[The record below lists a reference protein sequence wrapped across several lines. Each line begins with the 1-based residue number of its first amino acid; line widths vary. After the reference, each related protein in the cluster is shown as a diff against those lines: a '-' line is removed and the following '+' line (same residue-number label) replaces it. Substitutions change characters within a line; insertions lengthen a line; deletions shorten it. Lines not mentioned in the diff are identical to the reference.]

1 MSPEHNLLDDTVVSR
16 IRCWDLNADDCRSD
30 ELVPT
35 LVEAVCRDFELDQQR
50 PVLYMIF
57 SELMSN
63 AIDHGVLALSS
74 SIKDEGEDGFE
85 KYLEAREH
93 RLQRLQLA
101 RVAVVIE
108 HRQVDGWQPQLRITV
123 TDFGSGFD
131 YARVAREPVG
141 LTTLHGRGLAIL
153 RNLCSSVRHRGNGN
167 CVEVE
172 FLLD

>member
-1 MSPEHNLLDDTVVSR
+1 LSPEHKLLDDTIVSR
-16 IRCWDLNADDCRSD
+16 IRCWDLTADDLRSD

-35 LVEAVCRDFELDQQR
+35 LVEAVCRDFVLDQQR

-63 AIDHGVLALSS
+63 AIDHGVLGLSS
-74 SIKDEGEDGFE
+74 ALKDDGDDGFE
-85 KYLEAREH
+85 KYLKAREH
-93 RLQRLQLA
+93 RLQQLLLA
-101 RVAVVIE
+101 RVAIVVE
-108 HRQVDGWQPQLRITV
+108 HRQVDGWLPQLRITV
-123 TDFGSGFD
+123 TDFGAGFD

-167 CVEVE
+167 CIEVE